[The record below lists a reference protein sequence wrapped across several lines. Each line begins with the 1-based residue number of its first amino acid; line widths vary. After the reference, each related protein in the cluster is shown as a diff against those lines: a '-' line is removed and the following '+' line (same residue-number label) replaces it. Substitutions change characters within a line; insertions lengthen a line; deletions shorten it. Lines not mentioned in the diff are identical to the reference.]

1 MTREQYLKK
10 RNELLTQAQTHLD
23 AHDMAKFNE
32 TKAEIEKLD
41 SQFEESAREQANLDA
56 LRGAPVNCNP
66 SAMAVNTPT
75 GDPVATFG
83 SRTNTPENTNTYD
96 HAFMNFICRGTA
108 IPTQFHNAA
117 TGITE
122 TSAAIPSTLLREII
136 RELKTAGSIY
146 SQIRHFNI
154 QGGVEVPII
163 TLIPEAKWV
172 GEGKSEDQQIKADE
186 KVSFSYYGLECK
198 IAQTLLANVVDIK
211 EFNDMFVTLAVEAIM
226 RALEIGVFKGT
237 GSGQMLGI
245 TKDTRIP
252 AENVV
257 TLSSKEITEFKS
269 WKKKVFGKIKKAYST
284 GKFYMAEGTYQG
296 EIDGMVDTNG
306 QPVART
312 NYGIAGGSL
321 YFFGGKAVETVE
333 DDIIVPYETAVEG
346 DVIAVFGNLS
356 NYGLNSNMQM
366 TTTKWTDP
374 DTNEVKTK
382 VMLICDGKV
391 LDPNG
396 FIIIKK
402 GA

>member
-10 RNELLTQAQTHLD
+10 RNELLTQAQAYLD

-32 TKAEIEKLD
+32 TKAEIENLD

-136 RELKTAGSIY
+136 RELKTSGSIY

-226 RALEIGVFKGT
+226 RALEIGVFKGD
-237 GSGQMLGI
+237 GSGKMLGI

-257 TLSSKEITEFKS
+257 ILSSKEITEFKS

-312 NYGIAGGSL
+312 NYGIAGGSS

-391 LDPNG
+391 LDPHG

>member
-1 MTREQYLKK
+1 MTREQYLNK
-10 RNELLTQAQTHLD
+10 RNELLTQAQAHLD
-23 AHDMAKFNE
+23 ARDMVKFKE

-41 SQFEESAREQANLDA
+41 SEFEESAREQANLDA

-75 GDPVATFG
+75 GEPIATFG
-83 SRTNTPENTNTYD
+83 SANGTPENTNTYD

-172 GEGKSEDQQIKADE
+172 GEGKSEDQQIKADD
-186 KVSFSYYGLECK
+186 KISFSYYGLECK

-211 EFNDMFVTLAVEAIM
+211 EFNDLFVTLAVEAIM

-252 AENVV
+252 SANVV
-257 TLSSKEITEFKS
+257 VLSSKEITEFKS
-269 WKKKVFGKIKKAYST
+269 WKKKVFGIIKKSYST

-312 NYGIAGGSL
+312 NYGIAGGSS

-333 DDIIVPYETAVEG
+333 EC
-346 DVIAVFGNLS
+346 
-356 NYGLNSNMQM
+356 
-366 TTTKWTDP
+366 
-374 DTNEVKTK
+374 VKAFEEEFENK
-382 VMLICDGKV
+382 E
-391 LDPNG
+391 
-396 FIIIKK
+396 
-402 GA
+402 

>member
-1 MTREQYLKK
+1 MTREQYLNK
-10 RNELLTQAQTHLD
+10 RNELLTQAQAHLD
-23 AHDMAKFNE
+23 AHDMTKFNE

-56 LRGAPVNCNP
+56 LRGSPVNCHP

-75 GDPVATFG
+75 GDPIATFG
-83 SRTNTPENTNTYD
+83 SANGTPENTNTYD
-96 HAFMNFICRGTA
+96 HAFMNFVCRGTA
-108 IPTQFHNAA
+108 IPAQFHNAA
-117 TGITE
+117 TGVTE
-122 TSAAIPSTLLREII
+122 SSAAIPKTTLREII
-136 RELKTAGSIY
+136 RELKTTGSIY
-146 SQIRHFNI
+146 SQLRHLNI
-154 QGGVEVPII
+154 QGGVEVPVN
-163 TLIPEAKWV
+163 TLMPEAHWV
-172 GEGKSEDQQIKADE
+172 GEGKSEDQQIKADQ
-186 KVSFSYYGLECK
+186 KVSFSYHGLECK

-211 EFNDMFVTLAVEAIM
+211 EFNDLFVPLAVEAIM
-226 RALEIGVFKGT
+226 RAVENGVFKGT

-245 TKDTRIP
+245 TNDTRVP
-252 AENVV
+252 SANVV
-257 TLSSKEITEFKS
+257 VMSSKEITEFKS
-269 WKKKVFGKIKKAYST
+269 WKKKVFGIIKKAYST

-312 NYGIAGGSL
+312 NYGIAGGAS
-321 YFFGGKAVETVE
+321 YMFGGKAVETVE
-333 DDIIVPYETAVEG
+333 DDIITPYDTAVEG
-346 DVIAVFGNLS
+346 DVIAVFGNLK
-356 NYGLNSNMQM
+356 NYGVNTNMKM